1 MNAIKL
7 NILLY
12 ADAWLLRV
20 IFAFIQFFKPKIITM
35 EDLDQ
40 KLVSLLFGKFDIKN
54 DVGEGHVEALITA
67 GIRLERARVG
77 ILALNPDA
85 DFVDAIGGLI
95 DIADIFDTA
104 DLSPEDRAKLET
116 GVGKLLKITSPEKVA
131 VATELFLGVLDAG
144 ADASSAVEYFDE
156 NLPVPE

>member
-1 MNAIKL
+1 
-7 NILLY
+7 
-12 ADAWLLRV
+12 
-20 IFAFIQFFKPKIITM
+20 M

-54 DVGEGHVEALITA
+54 DVGEGHVESLVTA

-104 DLSPEDRAKLET
+104 DLSQEDRAKLES
-116 GVGKLLKITSPEKVA
+116 GVGKILKITSPDKVSA
-131 VATELFLGVLDAG
+131 ATELFLGVLDAG
-144 ADASSAVEYFDE
+144 SDASEAVAFFDE
-156 NLPVPE
+156 NLTAPE